1 MAATVA
7 LNAAFVRMGFSNEA
21 AAILTDA
28 TKENLE
34 IGTLQYFDDK
44 GIKILCASLRKPGG
58 TKTIMRTFYPG
69 DASGSDVGFYL
80 KMKTNLPIRFSG
92 SLACRQH
99 MYSRK
104 HHVLPQHDFAFLM
117 EEVSL

>member
-1 MAATVA
+1 MAATVT
-7 LNAAFVRMGFSNEA
+7 LNAAFVRMGFSNKA

-58 TKTIMRTFYPG
+58 TTAGVAPTAGVAIPQIPNPG
-69 DASGSDVGFYL
+69 V
-80 KMKTNLPIRFSG
+80 
-92 SLACRQH
+92 
-99 MYSRK
+99 
-104 HHVLPQHDFAFLM
+104 
-117 EEVSL
+117 